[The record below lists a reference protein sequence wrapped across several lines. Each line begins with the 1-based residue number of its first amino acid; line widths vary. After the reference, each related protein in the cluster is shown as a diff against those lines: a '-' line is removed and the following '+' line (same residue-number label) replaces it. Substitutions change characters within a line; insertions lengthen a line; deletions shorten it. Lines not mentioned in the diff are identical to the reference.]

1 MSESMKIIELQSEN
15 VKRLKAVRIKPD
27 GNVVILNGN
36 NEQGKSS
43 VLDSIEMALRGKKFI
58 PGEPLRQGERK
69 GHTILDLGDIKV
81 TRTYTKGGGGTL
93 RVENKD
99 GLSFPSPQKVLDK
112 LLASVSFDPL
122 EFTRLDAKKQLKVI
136 QDLAGV
142 DFTSLNEER
151 ALLYSNR
158 TEVNRDLKRIEALVQ
173 AYVAPEITIPD
184 EMPSSADLV
193 QKINDAQDHNRK
205 RTDFERQHAE
215 KIEEVKVL
223 KARLAEAEEAEQQME
238 KYLSN
243 MDGLKE
249 VDSLQEELSNLEA
262 TQSAFRDHKDHIRN
276 LDEEKAIARKAN
288 TLTNKIEDIDEQKEK
303 ALKEANLPVDGLE
316 LREEGVYLNGLP
328 FDQASGAVK
337 IKTSVALGIKMNP
350 KLKVLIIRDGSLL
363 DANSLA
369 TIKIMADENDAQLW
383 IERVGKDDESSI
395 IIEDGEIELKKGK
408 D

>member
-27 GNVVILNGN
+27 GNTIILNGN

-43 VLDSIEMALRGKKFI
+43 VLDSIEMALRGKKYI
-58 PGEPLRQGERK
+58 PGEPLRQGERR

-93 RVENKD
+93 RVENQD

-112 LLASVSFDPL
+112 LLANVSFDPL
-122 EFTRLDAKKQLKVI
+122 EFTRLEPKKQLKVI

-142 DFTSLNEER
+142 DFSKLDEER
-151 ALLYSNR
+151 ALLFSNR

-173 AYVAPEITIPD
+173 AYVASEITIPD
-184 EMPSSADLV
+184 EMPSSTDLV

-205 RTDFERQHAE
+205 RNDYERQHSE
-215 KIEEVKVL
+215 KVEQIKGL
-223 KARLAEAEEAEQQME
+223 KARLAEAEEAEKQMT

-249 VDSLQEELSNLEA
+249 IEPLQEELANIET
-262 TQSAFRDHKDHIRN
+262 TQSAYRDHRDHERN

-288 TLTNKIEDIDEQKEK
+288 QLTNKIEDIDEQKET

-363 DANSLA
+363 DSNSLA
-369 TIKIMADENDAQLW
+369 TIKTMADENDAQLW

-395 IIEDGEIELKKGK
+395 IIEDGEIEIKKGK